1 MITMNLYYQMK
12 EGKKEEFIKTI
23 YSLGIPQATQKE
35 EGCIA
40 YNCYVSPDKDEIL
53 LIEKW
58 ESEDCLPSHTQQE
71 HFKKLISLKA
81 DYVISTNCEK
91 FE

>member
-1 MITMNLYYQMK
+1 MLTMNLYYK
-12 EGKKEEFIKTI
+12 LKPGVKHEFADKI

-35 EGCIA
+35 NGCIA
-40 YNCYVSPDKDEIL
+40 YDFYVSPDKDEIL

-58 ESEDCLPSHTQQE
+58 ESADRLPSHTQQE
-71 HFKKLISLKA
+71 HFKQLISLK
-81 DYVISTNCEK
+81 DEYVLETICDK

>member
-1 MITMNLYYQMK
+1 MLTMNLYYQMK
-12 EGKKEEFIKTI
+12 PGKKQEFAEKI
-23 YSLGIPQATQKE
+23 YALGIPQATQKE

-40 YNCYVSPDKDEIL
+40 YNFYVSPDKDEIL

-58 ESEDCLPSHTQQE
+58 KNADCLPSHTKQE
-71 HFKKLISLKA
+71 HFKKLISLK
-81 DYVISTNCEK
+81 DEYVISTSCEK